1 MGKEEEDYDPSNIV
15 NTEKASRAA
24 WLVKVPRYL
33 SEIWEKRPGEVIG
46 RLINQP
52 GGETTLQSNLS
63 DESTTA
69 SSSAQNVIVNL
80 FYSYIFRQIQMLLKP
95 VGWILL

>member
-1 MGKEEEDYDPSNIV
+1 MRKEEEDFDPSNIV

-33 SEIWEKRPGEVIG
+33 SEIWEKRSGEVIG

-63 DESTTA
+63 EESTTA
-69 SSSAQNVIVNL
+69 TTSAQNV
-80 FYSYIFRQIQMLLKP
+80 S
-95 VGWILL
+95 